1 MQEACPKSPERGILL
16 KLDLKKMFRPHR
28 EDHQYIS
35 GSSWSEGWRNF
46 RRNPTAMISLF
57 VLGIICLAC
66 VLAPLMVNLDSS
78 SMDVSR
84 AMSPPSR
91 ENPFG
96 TDYIGRDLL
105 SRVLYGGRNTLY
117 IAFSATL
124 MAAAVGSL
132 IGIVSGYY
140 GGNIDFYIMRL
151 MDILSSVPSFLLAI
165 IVEVALGWGEG
176 NFRYALA
183 IAAVPSFARLL
194 RPSVMGIMSS
204 QYIEASRALGAGTAG
219 IIYRHVVHNIAAP
232 LLIQFTSSV
241 ANTILTC
248 TILGYLG
255 IGISPPTPEWGSLV
269 YYGTAYLRNAPHI
282 ALFPSMAVTLTVLS
296 LNILGNGLRDALD
309 PGNNG

>member
-1 MQEACPKSPERGILL
+1 
-16 KLDLKKMFRPHR
+16 
-28 EDHQYIS
+28 
-35 GSSWSEGWRNF
+35 
-46 RRNPTAMISLF
+46 MISLF

-124 MAAAVGSL
+124 MAAVVGSL

-140 GGNIDFYIMRL
+140 GGNIDFYVMRL

-165 IVEVALGWGEG
+165 IVEVALGWGRQ
-176 NFRYALA
+176 FSICACDCCSSILRSA
-183 IAAVPSFARLL
+183 PS
-194 RPSVMGIMSS
+194 P
-204 QYIEASRALGAGTAG
+204 
-219 IIYRHVVHNIAAP
+219 
-232 LLIQFTSSV
+232 
-241 ANTILTC
+241 
-248 TILGYLG
+248 
-255 IGISPPTPEWGSLV
+255 ISHGHYE
-269 YYGTAYLRNAPHI
+269 
-282 ALFPSMAVTLTVLS
+282 
-296 LNILGNGLRDALD
+296 
-309 PGNNG
+309 

>member
-1 MQEACPKSPERGILL
+1 
-16 KLDLKKMFRPHR
+16 
-28 EDHQYIS
+28 
-35 GSSWSEGWRNF
+35 
-46 RRNPTAMISLF
+46 
-57 VLGIICLAC
+57 
-66 VLAPLMVNLDSS
+66 MVNLDSS

-140 GGNIDFYIMRL
+140 GGNIDFYVMRL